1 VQAVRL
7 YAHYTLASIRAQLQY
22 PGAFLMMALAQFA
35 GTVVEIVGI
44 WALFQRF
51 DRIAGWSFG
60 EVCVFY
66 GVVNLAFSVAD
77 TVTRGF
83 DVFGT
88 EFVRTGNFDRLLL
101 RPRTTAFQLMGYE
114 FRLTRIGRFAQGLWV
129 LLVGI
134 QATQLAVTPQAL
146 AILLAAIAGGAALF
160 SGLFILQATLAFWT
174 VESLEVANI
183 LTYGGV
189 QAGQYPMAAYG
200 AWFRDFL
207 TFVVPIGCVAYL
219 PVVAVL
225 GRSDPLGAPDWL
237 LPASPMAGFVFLAV
251 SLWVWGFGVRRYTST
266 GS

>member
-1 VQAVRL
+1 MQAVRL
-7 YAHYTLASIRAQLQY
+7 YAHYTAASIRAQLQY
-22 PGAFLMMALAQFA
+22 PGSFLIMALAQFA
-35 GTVVEIVGI
+35 GTVTEIIGI

-51 DRIAGWSFG
+51 DTIAGWSFG

-66 GVVNLAFSVAD
+66 GVINLAFSVAD

-101 RPRTTAFQLMGYE
+101 RPRATAFQLMGHE
-114 FRLTRIGRFAQGLWV
+114 FRLTRIGRFAQGVWV
-129 LLVGI
+129 LAVGI
-134 QATQLAVTPQAL
+134 GATHLVLTPQSAL
-146 AILLAAIAGGAALF
+146 IVLAAIAGGAALF
-160 SGLFILQATLAFWT
+160 SGLFVLQATLAFWT

-189 QAGQYPMAAYG
+189 QAGQYPLAAYA

-225 GRSDPLGAPDWL
+225 GRRDPLGAPDWL
-237 LPASPMAGFVFLAV
+237 LPAAPAAGFAFLAV
-251 SLWVWGFGVRRYTST
+251 SLWIWGFGVRRYTST